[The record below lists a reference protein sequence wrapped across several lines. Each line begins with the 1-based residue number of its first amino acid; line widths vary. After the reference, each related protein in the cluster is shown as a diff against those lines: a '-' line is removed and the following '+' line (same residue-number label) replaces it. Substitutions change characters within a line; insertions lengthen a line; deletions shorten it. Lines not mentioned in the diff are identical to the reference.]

1 MADDLVCRRV
11 VFHGRVQGVGFRMT
25 AARVARRFP
34 VGGTVG
40 NCPDGTVELF
50 AAGTSSDVDAFLEAL
65 RHTMSGYIAQEDV
78 SSGPLGGVPTDRF
91 EIVH

>member
-34 VGGTVG
+34 IGGTVG
-40 NCPDGTVELF
+40 NCPDGTVELV
-50 AAGTSSDVDAFLEAL
+50 AAGTSRDVDAFLEAL
-65 RHTMSGYIAQEDV
+65 RNAMSGHIAREDI
-78 SSGPLGGVPTDRF
+78 SPGPPGVATDRF
-91 EIVH
+91 EIVR